1 MPVPTAPHQLSRRDA
16 RRIAGDRLVGKLD
29 ATADPKAGVLRV
41 NAIHEDV
48 AFSTAMRTA
57 LDREIRGLADLVD
70 LEVETAVV

>member
-1 MPVPTAPHQLSRRDA
+1 
-16 RRIAGDRLVGKLD
+16 
-29 ATADPKAGVLRV
+29 
-41 NAIHEDV
+41 V